1 MDLAAEEEV
10 EAEVDLAAAE
20 AVAVEDE
27 EVAVDLAA
35 AEEEEAEAAEDG
47 KFYLDCFEQR
57 NESLDQAISHAC
69 STMVL

>member
-1 MDLAAEEEV
+1 MAEEEV

-27 EVAVDLAA
+27 EVAVD
-35 AEEEEAEAAEDG
+35 AEEEEAEAAVDG
-47 KFYLDCFEQR
+47 KFYLDCFQR
-57 NESLDQAISHAC
+57 RSEISRPSQISHLC